1 MRILFLFRLTFSVV
15 SGCPQWNHFSGEM
28 IVWNAV
34 CFCGIREMMHTWV
47 MTGRSKTIKASGRHV
62 TGNDANSNGSL
73 VKVLTRDETSAR
85 VRGEIKSVWTNGY
98 QKYNTM
104 KLFFEIFIFTLFI
117 GIFRFFPYITLVNF
131 WFQASGHS
139 FSPRIVIFGLSEPC
153 TIENWRLLKFFENS
167 IFYG

>member
-1 MRILFLFRLTFSVV
+1 MIWNKDTLLGRSLMIGWRKKSWNPERVPSVV
-15 SGCPQWNHFSGEM
+15 TLCVRVSVRVS
-28 IVWNAV
+28 V
-34 CFCGIREMMHTWV
+34 CERATSHTFWHRNLIFGLSDPWD
-47 MTGRSKTIKASGRHV
+47 MRKKRIF
-62 TGNDANSNGSL
+62 
-73 VKVLTRDETSAR
+73 
-85 VRGEIKSVWTNGY
+85 
-98 QKYNTM
+98 
-104 KLFFEIFIFTLFI
+104 LFFEIFIFTLFI

>member
-1 MRILFLFRLTFSVV
+1 MKNGQFLCHFWWFFGPLESRWDPYPSPDALWMIIGPILDDRLKEKILKPWKGALSSHSVCLCVCVSVRRLQVTPFGLGTYFLGWVILGTW
-15 SGCPQWNHFSGEM
+15 GK
-28 IVWNAV
+28 NAI
-34 CFCGIREMMHTWV
+34 F
-47 MTGRSKTIKASGRHV
+47 
-62 TGNDANSNGSL
+62 
-73 VKVLTRDETSAR
+73 
-85 VRGEIKSVWTNGY
+85 
-98 QKYNTM
+98 
-104 KLFFEIFIFTLFI
+104 LFFEIFIFTLFI